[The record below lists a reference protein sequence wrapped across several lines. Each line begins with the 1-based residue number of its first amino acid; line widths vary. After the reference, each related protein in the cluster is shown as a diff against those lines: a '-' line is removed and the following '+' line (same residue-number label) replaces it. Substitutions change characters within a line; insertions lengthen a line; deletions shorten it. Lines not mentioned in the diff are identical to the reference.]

1 LQKQFFSENKNRK
14 AMIIL
19 LILLLHPPGTGPAGK
34 EHKMELAGTPAEITS
49 GIANKAVHVENPTGF
64 IAFPAGNS
72 GTASSWEL
80 RKHDDDVLI
89 YQRWVEAEPG
99 RKARELYAEV
109 EVKATP
115 GQLAQII
122 RNEKYGTQWLSM
134 ADEYSVLRESS
145 DSEWYAYSR
154 FNFLPALRFDLVTRN
169 EMKLDPESHNITID
183 ISGQPNYLAEDE
195 KYRRLSHFEG
205 RWEFVSAD
213 DAHTRIRYFMFS
225 KTKPFLPRW
234 ITDPFVFNEM
244 GNCVA
249 NVKKI
254 AERQ

>member
-1 LQKQFFSENKNRK
+1 
-14 AMIIL
+14 MIIL
-19 LILLLHPPGTGPAGK
+19 LILLLHPFGNGHAKHAAENETAALPIETAFTANPEAENTLEISGLPAK
-34 EHKMELAGTPAEITS
+34 SATS
-49 GIANKAVHVENPTGF
+49 E
-64 IAFPAGNS
+64 
-72 GTASSWEL
+72 TAWEL
-80 RKHDDDVLI
+80 RKHADNVFI

-99 RKARELYAEV
+99 RKARELYAEM

-115 GQLAQII
+115 EALARII

-134 ADEYSVLRESS
+134 ADEYKVLREN
-145 DSEWYAYSR
+145 SETDWYAYSR

-169 EMKLDPESHNITID
+169 EMKLNPADHSVTIG
-183 ISGQPNYLAEDE
+183 ISGQPNYLPENE

-205 RWEFVSAD
+205 RWEFVPTGNQSS
-213 DAHTRIRYFMFS
+213 RIRYYMFS

-244 GNCVA
+244 ENCVS

-254 AERQ
+254 AEQL